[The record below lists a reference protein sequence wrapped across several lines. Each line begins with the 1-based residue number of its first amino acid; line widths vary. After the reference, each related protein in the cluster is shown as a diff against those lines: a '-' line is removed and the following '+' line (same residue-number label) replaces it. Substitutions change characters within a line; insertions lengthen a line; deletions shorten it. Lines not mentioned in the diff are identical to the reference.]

1 MKSSGCL
8 VAVLIMCL
16 SSISWAASDRSVSI
30 SSSSLQLQ
38 EKQGDIR
45 FEGNVEVRMSD
56 IVLNCDLLTIRSDTA
71 EPSKILSGKASGNV
85 VLTKGADRVEATEA
99 DFDLE
104 KGQVVL
110 SGVPR
115 LSREETIIEAEKI
128 IYSIEEGTASFQ
140 GPVRALFKSPGE

>member
-1 MKSSGCL
+1 M
-8 VAVLIMCL
+8 
-16 SSISWAASDRSVSI
+16 SI

-38 EKQGDIR
+38 ERQGDIR
-45 FEGNVEVRMSD
+45 FEGNVEGRMSD
-56 IVLNCDLLTIRSDTA
+56 IVLNCDLLTVRTDTA
-71 EPSKILSGKASGNV
+71 DPSKILSGKATGNI

-115 LSREETIIEAEKI
+115 LTREDTTIEAERI
-128 IYSIEEGTASFQ
+128 IYSIDDGTASFK